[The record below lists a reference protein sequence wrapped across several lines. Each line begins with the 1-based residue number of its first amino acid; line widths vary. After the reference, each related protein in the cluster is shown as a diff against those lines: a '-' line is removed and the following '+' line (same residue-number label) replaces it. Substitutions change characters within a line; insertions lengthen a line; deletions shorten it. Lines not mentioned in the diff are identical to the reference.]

1 MSAKTRTAIVLLI
14 VIGALAALA
23 VVFVTSSQRQAQ
35 QAASSAPPP
44 LPASNLQ
51 GEAFL
56 AQNATAPGVQTTAS
70 GLQYRVDRAGA
81 GGSPTLA
88 SQVTVHYRGS
98 LLNGTVFD
106 SSYDRGQPA
115 TFPLSGVIQGWQEG
129 LQLMQ
134 AGAQYTFW
142 IPPDLGYGARGVP
155 GTIPPDSVLVFQVE
169 LLSFE

>member
-1 MSAKTRTAIVLLI
+1 MSSKARTAIVLLI
-14 VIGALAALA
+14 IIGALAALA
-23 VVFVTSSQRQAQ
+23 VVFVTSAQRQAQ
-35 QAASSAPPP
+35 QSGGSAPPP
-44 LPASNLQ
+44 PPASSLE
-51 GEAFL
+51 GDAFL
-56 AQNATAPGVQTTAS
+56 AQNASAPGVQTTAS
-70 GLQYRVDRAGA
+70 GLQYRVDRTGT

-134 AGAQYTFW
+134 VGAQYTFW
-142 IPPDLGYGARGVP
+142 IPPALGYGARGVP
-155 GTIPPDSVLVFQVE
+155 GTIPPNSVLVFQVE